1 MSATDPILPARDGGF
16 APDEGRG
23 AVGARLRRAWPLGVI
38 AILAGIGYAFDLHHY
53 LNLDAFLEQRAIV
66 ADFVEAHRA
75 LALGALI
82 VLYVTVVAL
91 SVPCGLA
98 LTMAAGFLFG
108 PLVGGLA
115 ASFAATV
122 GATIVFL
129 AAKTSLGDSLR
140 AKAGPRMERFACGV
154 CRDAFHYVLFLRLVP
169 IAPFWLVNLAP
180 ALIGV
185 PTRAYV
191 MATAVGILPA
201 TFVFAALGS
210 SLDSV
215 IAAQEAANAA
225 CIAAETCS
233 VRLSPKALVTPE
245 LVGALAALGVLS
257 LLPVAFRRYKARRGG
272 CG

>member
-1 MSATDPILPARDGGF
+1 MSATDPLVSAHDGGL
-16 APDEGRG
+16 PDADGPS
-23 AVGARLRRAWPLGVI
+23 AVGARLKRIWPLALI
-38 AILAGIGYAFDLHHY
+38 AVLAGTAYAFDLHHY
-53 LNLDAFLEQRAIV
+53 LSLDAFIARRAAVV
-66 ADFVEAHRA
+66 AFVDENRA
-75 LALGALI
+75 LALGAL
-82 VLYVTVVAL
+82 VAVYVTVVAL

-98 LTMAAGFLFG
+98 LTMASGFLFG
-108 PLVGGLA
+108 PVVGGLA

-129 AAKTSLGDSLR
+129 AAKTSLGDGLR

-191 MATAVGILPA
+191 TATAVGILPA

-225 CIAAETCS
+225 CLAAETCS
-233 VRLSPKALVTPE
+233 VRLSPRALVTPE
-245 LVGALAALGVLS
+245 LIGALAALGVLS
-257 LLPVAFRRYKARRGG
+257 LLPVAYRRYKARRGG